1 MKIALTPALLLGL
14 AGVASGFPCNW
25 NGAGSSYVYEE
36 VTATLDTTCVDSIA
50 SAHQQ
55 TTCCR

>member
-14 AGVASGFPCNW
+14 AGVASGFPCLW
-25 NGAGSSYVYEE
+25 NGAGSSYVYENVE
-36 VTATLDTTCVDSIA
+36 STDNTNCMQTIYSV
-50 SAHQQ
+50 HQQ